1 MSARLPFKIHLP
13 FGFAIRVVL
22 TTDKG
27 MLDVMDED
35 DKSELADGLWD
46 VDNRTIYVRRN
57 LPFKRKVE
65 VLGHELDHA
74 INDWRHWARD
84 RFS

>member
-1 MSARLPFKIHLP
+1 MRLPFKIHLP
-13 FGFAIRVVL
+13 FGYAIRVVL

-27 MLDVMDED
+27 MLEVMEED
-35 DKSELADGLWD
+35 DKNELADGLWD

-84 RFS
+84 HFS